1 MIKRRTR
8 GRKTAEWMEA
18 GKLYKEKGGVRV
30 GGGGRGEKNVIDLPP
45 LAQAAAAQTVPLPLP
60 LLLPPV
66 GTDRQLAAAA
76 APASPTERRGPR
88 GGERQRGRRGRL
100 PPKGPVFF
108 FHLSFTFSFRFE
120 SGERVCFSSLSA
132 AAELS
137 GIRET
142 PLGSFA
148 GLEKEEAKKK
158 NRRGGKKEKG
168 EKERQ

>member
-1 MIKRRTR
+1 MSSTSRRLRKRLLL
-8 GRKTAEWMEA
+8 
-18 GKLYKEKGGVRV
+18 KLSPSPSRCSSRLLVLIGSLLLLLLLHRRRRGGVPAAESDSEAEEDVSLR
-30 GGGGRGEKNVIDLPP
+30 KDL
-45 LAQAAAAQTVPLPLP
+45 
-60 LLLPPV
+60 
-66 GTDRQLAAAA
+66 
-76 APASPTERRGPR
+76 
-88 GGERQRGRRGRL
+88 
-100 PPKGPVFF
+100 FF